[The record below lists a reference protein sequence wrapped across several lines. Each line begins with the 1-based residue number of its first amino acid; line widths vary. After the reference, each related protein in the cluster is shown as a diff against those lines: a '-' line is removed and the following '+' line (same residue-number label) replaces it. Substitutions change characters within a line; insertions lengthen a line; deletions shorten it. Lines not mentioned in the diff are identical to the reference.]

1 MYRISVIKLGSS
13 VITMFTPTGRPS
25 WCLLICILVAVKTV
39 VTNSDF
45 CNVTRSTKKVV
56 PTCPDSLDKWNE
68 ASKRKNCTQYA
79 SQCSEPEKLEYHC
92 VINPFINETLEVCA
106 YGQYIISGHCTE
118 YSSTGNLI
126 QPNRNTNCLKFSSK
140 PCHIPYKSTEAYK
153 YPGCYDLIT
162 KTTVTEQTEAE
173 PNPKFTTVAP
183 CSSSPQIH
191 NEIGHENN
199 AERFGDVLIP
209 SLVTVFVLLLSTLGL
224 LFLLVLYLKKK
235 PSRSQGYK
243 YRDKDFKENFNE
255 VLPLTNVEHENGNYE
270 IAPSGQ
276 QINRGNDRK
285 KTVEVEE
292 DEIPDIHLKEDE
304 DPIQECQRWVQVVN
318 DTLEKL
324 VFIQHE
330 HGHNKALLLDER
342 FDNPAFLSD
351 ESSEKIREE
360 SQYLKSYETQM
371 INYFKRGSDVKKE
384 D

>member
-1 MYRISVIKLGSS
+1 MIDTEECRKEFIRGGPPYRISVIKLGSS
-13 VITMFTPTGRPS
+13 VITRITMFTPTGRPS

-106 YGQYIISGHCTE
+106 YGQYIISD
-118 YSSTGNLI
+118 
-126 QPNRNTNCLKFSSK
+126 
-140 PCHIPYKSTEAYK
+140 
-153 YPGCYDLIT
+153 PGCYDLIT

-255 VLPLTNVEHENGNYE
+255 VLPLTNVENENGNYE